1 MVATSFLP
9 RCGSRLAGRAP
20 GRGHKLS
27 FSAWTLSGQS
37 VKQSGFCCA
46 TFKAFKQWT
55 PYFVMPLADM
65 RASESWNRIASHPS
79 VPDKLTPL
87 SFDASAPAQQ
97 APPARPACC

>member
-1 MVATSFLP
+1 VATSFLP
-9 RCGSRLAGRAP
+9 AVRLSAACRAP
-20 GRGHKLS
+20 GRGRKAS
-27 FSAWTLSGQS
+27 FSAWTLGCQS

-46 TFKAFKQWT
+46 TCKAFKQWT

-97 APPARPACC
+97 APPARPASC